1 MEAHPCKLFVKCS
14 APLCPLDIR
23 LKKRVWYADEDVC
36 RSRKYG
42 LNRWVKKQ
50 RSIQK
55 RKTKSWFEKYITY
68 QMLRDASRPRQL
80 SRQQREELSARIRK
94 LHINRELIHEE
105 NAD

>member
-1 MEAHPCKLFVKCS
+1 METHSCKLFVKCS

-36 RSRKYG
+36 RSRKHG
-42 LNRWVKKQ
+42 KNRWIRKQ

-55 RKTKSWFEKYITY
+55 RKTKSWFHKSITY

-94 LHINRELIHEE
+94 YTKIGS
-105 NAD
+105 